1 MPAQTDACVCGSE
14 GVGLGG
20 HTCVYVC
27 LLCVAVL
34 FFLLVY
40 LFFVSLIDV
49 LLCPCAS
56 RLSVHIS
63 VLARAIKQIIS
74 VSVLVFKASDPS
86 WQQSNDAACLAD
98 RF

>member
-1 MPAQTDACVCGSE
+1 MHA
-14 GVGLGG
+14 
-20 HTCVYVC
+20 Y
-27 LLCVAVL
+27 VAVEVWVWVATRVFMCAYSAL
-34 FFLLVY
+34 LFCFFLLVY

>member
-1 MPAQTDACVCGSE
+1 MHA
-14 GVGLGG
+14 
-20 HTCVYVC
+20 Y
-27 LLCVAVL
+27 VAVEVSVWVATRVFMCAYSAL
-34 FFLLVY
+34 LFFFFLLVY

>member
-1 MPAQTDACVCGSE
+1 MHA
-14 GVGLGG
+14 
-20 HTCVYVC
+20 Y
-27 LLCVAVL
+27 VAVEVWVWVATHVFMCAYSAL
-34 FFLLVY
+34 LFFFFLLVY

>member
-1 MPAQTDACVCGSE
+1 MHA
-14 GVGLGG
+14 
-20 HTCVYVC
+20 Y
-27 LLCVAVL
+27 VAVEVWVWVATRVFMCAYSVLLFL

>member
-1 MPAQTDACVCGSE
+1 MRMWQWRCGS
-14 GVGLGG
+14 GWP
-20 HTCVYVC
+20 HVC
-27 LLCVAVL
+27 LCVLTLRCCFV